1 MIKLD
6 PEKVQ
11 YEITEEYV
19 IPEVHSMPLEIM
31 KLLGIAKEENTKDDR
46 EE

>member
-11 YEITEEYV
+11 YKITEEYV
-19 IPEVHSMPLEIM
+19 IPEVHPMPLEIM